1 MNEAEN
7 GAEKPAEASESVRI
21 RRGQLE
27 SLRRLNRILFDA
39 GAGRPSERRDGIA
52 IAMRELVATCV
63 RLQNPTARVILQA
76 QLDEL
81 EGRLTS
87 QRAILGQVSDMAARH
102 ETAAKEATR
111 RVMATEARNREL
123 RTEIDIL
130 CNWLAVAVGGDM
142 DAVAK
147 RTLKAVTARTNAAAV
162 AAAEGRT
169 LTPATEEKFVRNL
182 LPEGCGEEIARRAAR
197 PFPTEGGGGGGGYSY
212 PCPTAWGACIGEVP
226 AATPSV
232 PRPVRKIGVRVSNR
246 DWSTLARRKSWYPSP
261 SRVSRQVCR

>member
-1 MNEAEN
+1 MSEAEN

-87 QRAILGQVSDMAARH
+87 QRTILGQVSDMAARH

-197 PFPTEGGGGGGGYSY
+197 PFPTEGGGGGG
-212 PCPTAWGACIGEVP
+212 V
-226 AATPSV
+226 
-232 PRPVRKIGVRVSNR
+232 
-246 DWSTLARRKSWYPSP
+246 
-261 SRVSRQVCR
+261 